1 MIWTILGFSVG
12 ILAIFCIA
20 VAETIVGKSVFELN
34 RMYIAGVFVVAG
46 VAAWFIGRHLG
57 GKKRIENEEEGVT
70 ARFVL
75 FDLRYWGP
83 MLVILGI
90 ITLFIRP
97 LRQEKAEVANA
108 AARPPVKKV
117 VEAVVP
123 PPQPEPPRPK
133 LPVSFPELKMQG
145 LFLNEKVPYAIING
159 QSYAVGD
166 HLGDITIKAIDRTGV
181 MLELS
186 GEMKMLTLR

>member
-12 ILAIFCIA
+12 IIAFFCIA
-20 VAETIVGKSVFELN
+20 MAETIVGKSTFEQH
-34 RMYIAGVFVVAG
+34 RMYITGVLVAAG
-46 VAAWFIGRHLG
+46 VAAWFIGRYLG
-57 GKKRIENEEEGVT
+57 GKKPIEKEEEGVT

-83 MLVILGI
+83 MLVILGV

-97 LRQEKAEVANA
+97 LRQENLEVASA
-108 AARPPVKKV
+108 PTRPPVKI
-117 VEAVVP
+117 VP
-123 PPQPEPPRPK
+123 PPQPEPPKPK
-133 LPVSFPELKMQG
+133 QPVSFPELKMQG

-166 HLGDITIKAIDRTGV
+166 HLGDITVKAIDRAGV
-181 MLELS
+181 MLELL
-186 GEMKMLTLR
+186 GELKMLTLR

>member
-12 ILAIFCIA
+12 IVAFFCIV
-20 VAETIVGKSVFELN
+20 VAETIVGKSVFEQN
-34 RMYIAGVFVVAG
+34 RMYIAGVFVALG
-46 VAAWFIGRHLG
+46 VAAWFVGRHLG
-57 GKKRIENEEEGVT
+57 GKKPIENEEEGVT

-83 MLVILGI
+83 MLVILGV

-97 LRQEKAEVANA
+97 LRQEKVEVANA
-108 AARPPVKKV
+108 PARPPVKKV

-123 PPQPEPPRPK
+123 PAQPEPPKPK
-133 LPVSFPELKMQG
+133 QPVSFPELKMQG

-166 HLGDITIKAIDRTGV
+166 HLGDITIKAIDRAGV
-181 MLELS
+181 MLELA